1 MKEAQH
7 DKQRIIVWK
16 HTHHIIRKGI
26 ITMNDTGLAKPTKQ
40 QLQWQD
46 MELGMFCHFGMNTF
60 CDQEWGEGNDS
71 PELFNPTQLDARQWV
86 RTAKQAGFA
95 YFILTA
101 KHHDGFCLWPTKTTD
116 YSVKSSPWKNG
127 QGDVVREVA
136 DACKEEGI
144 RFGLYLSPWDRHEP
158 CYSDKEAY
166 DDFYA
171 AQITE
176 LLTQYGPLVE
186 LWFDGAGSH
195 GREYDWRRIIGLVN
209 QYQPD
214 AMIFNMG
221 IPTIRWVG
229 NEDGVASYPCWN
241 TNESAK
247 LSMYTDDMAAWLP
260 ETPSWVPAECDVP
273 IRKDRWFW
281 HPNDE
286 HTLRSLDNLLDIY
299 YRSVGHGA
307 TLLLNL
313 APDSRGL
320 LPEADVNRLFEL
332 TSEIKRRFSSPIAQT
347 VGEGDSILLAFES
360 ATEVNHVI
368 LMEDIV
374 HGERIRSYVLEAEQQ
389 GQWVE
394 LVKGSAI
401 GHKKIDRFD
410 AVHTKQLRLRVTSSV
425 EKALIR
431 SFAAYCC

>member
-1 MKEAQH
+1 MKGMNNITRKE
-7 DKQRIIVWK
+7 IIA
-16 HTHHIIRKGI
+16 
-26 ITMNDTGLAKPTKQ
+26 MNRTELAKPSEQ

-46 MELGMFCHFGMNTF
+46 LELGMFCHFGMNSF

-86 RTAKQAGFA
+86 RTAKQAGTA

-136 DACKEEGI
+136 DACKQEGI

-158 CYSDKEAY
+158 SYSDKEAY

-176 LLTQYGPLVE
+176 LLTEYGPLVE

-209 QYQPD
+209 QYQPG

-229 NEDGVASYPCWN
+229 NEDGVAPYPCWN

-299 YRSVGHGA
+299 YRSVGHGCN
-307 TLLLNL
+307 LLLNL
-313 APDSRGL
+313 APDNRGL
-320 LPEADVNRLFEL
+320 LPEADVNRLLEL
-332 TSEIKRRFSSPIAQT
+332 TEEIKRRFSSPIAQT
-347 VGEGDSILLAFES
+347 DGEGDSILLSFES

-368 LMEDIV
+368 LMEDIA
-374 HGERIRSYVLEAEQQ
+374 HGERIHSYVLEAEQQ

-401 GHKKIDRFD
+401 GHKKIDRFN

-425 EKALIR
+425 DQALIR

>member
-1 MKEAQH
+1 
-7 DKQRIIVWK
+7 
-16 HTHHIIRKGI
+16 
-26 ITMNDTGLAKPTKQ
+26 MNDTGLAKPTKQ

-313 APDSRGL
+313 APDNRGL
-320 LPEADVNRLFEL
+320 LPEADVNRLLEL

-368 LMEDIV
+368 LMEDIA

-425 EKALIR
+425 ETALIR

>member
-1 MKEAQH
+1 MKGMNNITRKE
-7 DKQRIIVWK
+7 IIAMN
-16 HTHHIIRKGI
+16 HTE
-26 ITMNDTGLAKPTKQ
+26 LAKPSEQ

-46 MELGMFCHFGMNTF
+46 LELGMFCHFGMNSF

-136 DACKEEGI
+136 DACKQEGI

-158 CYSDKEAY
+158 SYSDKEAY

-176 LLTQYGPLVE
+176 LLTEYGPLVE

-209 QYQPD
+209 QYQPG

-229 NEDGVASYPCWN
+229 NEDGVAPYPCWN

-299 YRSVGHGA
+299 YRSVGHGCN
-307 TLLLNL
+307 LLLNL
-313 APDSRGL
+313 APDNRGL
-320 LPEADVNRLFEL
+320 LPEADVNRLLEL
-332 TSEIKRRFSSPIAQT
+332 TEEIKRRFSSPIAQT
-347 VGEGDSILLAFES
+347 DGEGDSILLLFES

-368 LMEDIV
+368 LMEDIA
-374 HGERIRSYVLEAEQQ
+374 HGERIHSYVLEAEQQ

-401 GHKKIDRFD
+401 GHKKIDRFN

-425 EKALIR
+425 DQALIR